1 MEEIYASEYVL
12 FSEEKITYKI
22 ETLIDYAKAH
32 NLLVLCIKEK
42 WNGLE
47 SPTFMDI
54 LLDETCSDGIL
65 LVKSTLLKQTGTINR
80 KLKSKQLYEWLIR
93 LSKMAEVKILEVKII
108 ETWVREKTENQ
119 TEAASQ
125 TVTEN
130 QAEAASQAV
139 TENQTEVA
147 SQAVTANQA
156 EVASQAVTENQAE
169 AASQTEIDT
178 ENQSLEEWMEPL
190 KTDCYIIG
198 KYKKE
203 LLKSGNFNGAVEEI
217 LKAAAVFH
225 IQEKMTQWL
234 EQMLSEQEEYH
245 KIDQNTCPILL
256 YKGDAVCYNILNI
269 FAEEFAKALE
279 KKGQRIEIFDVEKDG
294 IGEIVRYI
302 GRRFKAVIGVQSY
315 VFSVKMK
322 NETEY
327 VNNLILGPK
336 YNFVFDHPLWM
347 KPHLECDVK
356 DYHILVLDKNYKIFT
371 EKYYQKDAVFFPPAG
386 MFPKEREE
394 KEKKYRFSFVGTW
407 GSYRE
412 ELKIIR
418 ELDDGKRFLA
428 NRFLLIMKKNPNM
441 TAEEAF
447 HQGLSYYGIDAEE
460 KFISIMH
467 EFRRVVYCM
476 IHYYREKTV
485 RTLLDAGISLD
496 VFGDSWEGASF
507 CQHKNLICHPSVTV
521 EEGIEIMRES
531 ELTLNVMS
539 WHKAGFTERIANG
552 MLGKTVV
559 VTDKTDYLIEE
570 FEDGKDIILFD
581 LEALEEL
588 PNRVKEILQ
597 NKEQQKQITER
608 AYQKAVAHHTWG
620 KRAEDFLELLEC
632 KEEYKSVK

>member
-12 FSEEKITYKI
+12 FSEEKIMYKI

-217 LKAAAVFH
+217 LKTAAVFH

-234 EQMLSEQEEYH
+234 EQMLSEQ
-245 KIDQNTCPILL
+245 
-256 YKGDAVCYNILNI
+256 
-269 FAEEFAKALE
+269 
-279 KKGQRIEIFDVEKDG
+279 
-294 IGEIVRYI
+294 
-302 GRRFKAVIGVQSY
+302 
-315 VFSVKMK
+315 
-322 NETEY
+322 
-327 VNNLILGPK
+327 
-336 YNFVFDHPLWM
+336 
-347 KPHLECDVK
+347 
-356 DYHILVLDKNYKIFT
+356 
-371 EKYYQKDAVFFPPAG
+371 
-386 MFPKEREE
+386 
-394 KEKKYRFSFVGTW
+394 
-407 GSYRE
+407 
-412 ELKIIR
+412 
-418 ELDDGKRFLA
+418 
-428 NRFLLIMKKNPNM
+428 
-441 TAEEAF
+441 
-447 HQGLSYYGIDAEE
+447 
-460 KFISIMH
+460 
-467 EFRRVVYCM
+467 
-476 IHYYREKTV
+476 
-485 RTLLDAGISLD
+485 
-496 VFGDSWEGASF
+496 
-507 CQHKNLICHPSVTV
+507 
-521 EEGIEIMRES
+521 
-531 ELTLNVMS
+531 
-539 WHKAGFTERIANG
+539 
-552 MLGKTVV
+552 
-559 VTDKTDYLIEE
+559 
-570 FEDGKDIILFD
+570 
-581 LEALEEL
+581 
-588 PNRVKEILQ
+588 
-597 NKEQQKQITER
+597 
-608 AYQKAVAHHTWG
+608 
-620 KRAEDFLELLEC
+620 
-632 KEEYKSVK
+632 